1 MIYDK
6 ETNRHYL
13 TDSHLKNSKALEE
26 EMKDWQKH
34 FPLSREEVFE
44 QVRKWN
50 TRNYTGVKIGR

>member
-13 TDSHLKNSKALEE
+13 TDFHLKNSKALAE

-44 QVRKWN
+44 QARKWN
-50 TRNYTGVKIGR
+50 TRDYNRR